1 MYAGSAYGFNSGGS
15 SRQEAYNYNPVTEQ
29 LARNQQMQAY
39 QQSPDYQ
46 REMYERGLQQQE
58 QQRRMYDSQTAR
70 QSQERKYGVLDGLM
84 KKIGQGD
91 GAGMQSWG
99 FSVGTGGTTRY

>member
-1 MYAGSAYGFNSGGS
+1 MAYAGSFSGFNHSVSAPQAGYG
-15 SRQEAYNYNPVTEQ
+15 YNEVSEQ
-29 LARNQQMQAY
+29 LARNKQMQAY
-39 QQSPDYQ
+39 KQSPDYE

-58 QQRRMYDSQTAR
+58 SQRRMYDSQTAR

-91 GAGMQSWG
+91 GQYSYG
-99 FSVGTGGTTRY
+99 FTSGKNGSMRY